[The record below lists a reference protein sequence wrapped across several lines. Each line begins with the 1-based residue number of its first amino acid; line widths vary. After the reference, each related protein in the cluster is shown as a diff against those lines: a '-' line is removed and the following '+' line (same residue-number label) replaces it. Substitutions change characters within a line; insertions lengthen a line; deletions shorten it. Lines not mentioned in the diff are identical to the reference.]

1 MIPTDGGDKM
11 NEISKRIASVIDA
24 KYNGN
29 KSAFAREIK
38 ITPAYAAQL
47 YSGQRI
53 PSERTIVDIARVCGV
68 KQTWLRS
75 GEGEMFQAMTEDEE
89 LAAYIG
95 DVMNDE
101 PASFRHCFT
110 MEMKNWTPEVW
121 QMIEEICKLLETEKP
136 DTE

>member
-1 MIPTDGGDKM
+1 M
-11 NEISKRIASVIDA
+11 NEISKRIASVVDA

-47 YSGQRI
+47 YSGQRT

-68 KQTWLRS
+68 NQMWLRS

-89 LAAYIG
+89 LADYLV
-95 DVMNDE
+95 DVMHDE
-101 PASFRHCFT
+101 PASSRLRLT

-121 QMIEEICKLLETEKP
+121 HMLEEICKRLATEKP

>member
-1 MIPTDGGDKM
+1 M
-11 NEISKRIASVIDA
+11 NEISKRIASVVDA

-68 KQTWLRS
+68 KHTWLRS

-89 LAAYIG
+89 LAAYID

-101 PASFRHCFT
+101 PESFRLSLT
-110 MEMKNWTPEVW
+110 LEMKNWTPEVW
-121 QMIEEICKLLETEKP
+121 QMLEEICKRLATEKP

>member
-1 MIPTDGGDKM
+1 M
-11 NEISKRIASVIDA
+11 NEISKRIASVVDA

-68 KQTWLRS
+68 NQIWLRS
-75 GEGEMFQAMTEDEE
+75 GEGEMFQAMNEDEE
-89 LAAYIG
+89 LAAYLG
-95 DVMNDE
+95 DVMHDE
-101 PASFRHCFT
+101 PASFWLRLT
-110 MEMKNWTPEVW
+110 MEVRSWMPEVW
-121 QMIEEICKLLETEKP
+121 QMIEEICKRLATEKP

>member
-1 MIPTDGGDKM
+1 M
-11 NEISKRIASVIDA
+11 NEISKRIASVVDV

-53 PSERTIVDIARVCGV
+53 PSERTIIDIARVCGV
-68 KQTWLRS
+68 NEIWLRT
-75 GEGEMFQAMTEDEE
+75 GEGEMFQAMTENEE
-89 LAAYIG
+89 LAAYLG
-95 DVMNDE
+95 DVMHDE
-101 PASFRHCFT
+101 PESFRKRLT
-110 MEMKNWTPEVW
+110 LEMKNWTPEVW
-121 QMIEEICKLLETEKP
+121 QMLEEICKRLATEKP

>member
-1 MIPTDGGDKM
+1 M
-11 NEISKRIASVIDA
+11 NEISKRIASVVDA

-68 KQTWLRS
+68 NQMWLRS
-75 GEGEMFQAMTEDEE
+75 GEGDMFQAITEDEE
-89 LAAYIG
+89 LAAYLG
-95 DVMNDE
+95 DVMHDE
-101 PASFRHCFT
+101 TASFRRRLT
-110 MEMKNWTPEVW
+110 IEMKNWMPEVW
-121 QMIEEICKLLETEKP
+121 QMIEEICKRLATEKP

>member
-1 MIPTDGGDKM
+1 M
-11 NEISKRIASVIDA
+11 NEISKRIASIVDA

-68 KQTWLRS
+68 NPIWLRS
-75 GEGEMFQAMTEDEE
+75 GEGEMFQAMSEDEE
-89 LAAYIG
+89 LDAYLG
-95 DVMNDE
+95 DMMRDE
-101 PASFRHCFT
+101 PASSRRRLT
-110 MEMKNWTPEVW
+110 IEMKNWTPEVW
-121 QMIEEICKLLETEKP
+121 QMLEEICKRLATEKP

>member
-11 NEISKRIASVIDA
+11 NEISKRIASVVDA

-53 PSERTIVDIARVCGV
+53 PSERTIVDISRVCGV
-68 KQTWLRS
+68 NQMWLRS
-75 GEGEMFQAMTEDEE
+75 GEGDMFQAMNEDEE
-89 LAAYIG
+89 LADYLG
-95 DVMNDE
+95 DVMHDE
-101 PASFRHCFT
+101 PASSRRRLT
-110 MEMKNWTPEVW
+110 IEMKNWTPEVW
-121 QMIEEICKLLETEKP
+121 QMLEEICKRLATEKP

>member
-1 MIPTDGGDKM
+1 M
-11 NEISKRIASVIDA
+11 NEISKRIASVVDA

-53 PSERTIVDIARVCGV
+53 PSERTIVDISRVCGV
-68 KQTWLRS
+68 NQTWLRS

-89 LAAYIG
+89 LAAYID

-101 PASFRHCFT
+101 PASFRLSLT
-110 MEMKNWTPEVW
+110 IEMKNWTPEVW
-121 QMIEEICKLLETEKP
+121 QMIEEICKRLETEKP

>member
-1 MIPTDGGDKM
+1 M
-11 NEISKRIASVIDA
+11 NEINKRIADA
-24 KYNGN
+24 IAAKGMK
-29 KSAFAREIK
+29 KSEVARSIKVSPAFISQLCSG
-38 ITPAYAAQL
+38 AAL
-47 YSGQRI
+47 

-89 LAAYIG
+89 LAAYLG

-110 MEMKNWTPEVW
+110 LEMKNWTPEVW
-121 QMIEEICKLLETEKP
+121 QMLEEICKRLETEKP